1 MYLCV
6 PKNVHYT
13 GGRGHAQQRVVGLQ
27 RHDVRCTTGQQAEH
41 LPCTTLVQKERRT
54 ILCTGV
60 NVFQFGVRGQTALDF
75 VVRSV
80 GRFRCLERVH
90 LEHRR
95 SAYRS
100 DNHKFNPRT
109 HDCGYNGVRDV
120 VLFAQHQQHCLQ
132 RYHYPAPVRTG

>member
-1 MYLCV
+1 MYSSV
-6 PKNVHYT
+6 SKNVHYT

-27 RHDVRCTTGQQAEH
+27 GHDVCCTAGQETEH

-54 ILCTGV
+54 LFCTGV

-80 GRFRCLERVH
+80 GRFRRLERVH

-100 DNHKFNPRT
+100 DNP
-109 HDCGYNGVRDV
+109 
-120 VLFAQHQQHCLQ
+120 
-132 RYHYPAPVRTG
+132 